1 MAVVA
6 GVKVYVIPP
15 EAAMPSVQQEVRN
28 LRRRLAESGADP
40 YQVAA
45 EALATVERLQ
55 RLLAEFQT
63 TYKAEKTLNA

>member
-1 MAVVA
+1 
-6 GVKVYVIPP
+6 
-15 EAAMPSVQQEVRN
+15 MPTVNQEVRN

-55 RLLAEFQT
+55 RLLAEFQAP
-63 TYKAEKTLNA
+63 YKTEETLNA